1 MLDFSW
7 SNILHSNVI
16 NFAIMIALFAFI
28 ISKLK
33 VAQKI
38 EDFRTSVKKSVDDS
52 DLIKDMA
59 KKEFEKVADSLAH
72 VDDELSSIVKRANE
86 TAKSFETKTRED
98 LSKTVDTIKLSVKKQ
113 IQSEENQVKTALMNN
128 ISESSIEAAQ
138 KQIKSALVTDKTLHR
153 KYIADFIN
161 SIEGL
166 EV

>member
-38 EDFRTSVKKSVDDS
+38 EDFRTSVKKSVEDS

-59 KKEFEKVADSLAH
+59 KKEFEKVSDSLAH
-72 VDDELSSIVKRANE
+72 VDVELESIVNRAND
-86 TAKSFETKTRED
+86 TAKLFEAKTRED
-98 LSKTVDTIKLSVKKQ
+98 LSKTVDTIKLSIEKQ

-128 ISESSIEAAQ
+128 ISESSVEAAQ
-138 KQIKSALVTDKTLHR
+138 KQIKSALVADKTLHR
-153 KYIADFIN
+153 KYITDFIN

-166 EV
+166 DI